1 MRILHVI
8 PGVAPCYGGP
18 SRAIFEMCRALQSRG
33 CETLVATTDADGPGR
48 LPVKLN
54 EVVEHEGIPAIF
66 FPRQW
71 SEAFKFSRPLS
82 RWLHANVRGFD
93 VVHIHAVFSHACL
106 SAASACRLH
115 GVPYVVRP
123 LGTLDPWSMRQ
134 KPFRKQLMWRLSAS
148 RMLRGAAGVHYTMP
162 EEKSLAETSLGVNH
176 GFVLPLGIEAEQLQ
190 PQTSDVSFRRQHP
203 SLGGAP
209 YVIAL
214 SRIHPKKNLE
224 ALLEAFLAAVKRDGF
239 QNWRLVIAGDGD
251 ADYVASLQ
259 SLARQGAGTGQVLF
273 PGWLGGATK
282 ASALREAEL
291 LALVSHQENF
301 GLCAA
306 EALACGVP
314 VLVSRQVNLA
324 AEVEEAGA
332 GWVAGPGPSGLSLA
346 LEEALTSGTERKR
359 RGEAGR
365 EYTTKRFSW
374 PGIAGELTDLY
385 RNIAADAARLSA
397 R

>member
-1 MRILHVI
+1 MRVLHVI
-8 PGVAPCYGGP
+8 PGIAPRYGGP

-48 LPVKLN
+48 LPVELN
-54 EVVEHEGIPAIF
+54 KVVEHEGVPAVF

-82 RWLHANVRGFD
+82 RWLRANVRGFD
-93 VVHIHAVFSHACL
+93 TVHIHAVFSHACL
-106 SAASACRLH
+106 SAASACRHH

-134 KPFRKQLMWRLSAS
+134 KPFRKRLMWRLAAS
-148 RMLRGAAGVHYTMP
+148 RMLRGAAAVHYTTS

-176 GFVLPLGIEAEQLQ
+176 GFVLPLGIETGQFQ
-190 PQTSDVSFRRQHP
+190 PQTSGVSFRRQYP
-203 SLGGAP
+203 SLGDAP
-209 YVIAL
+209 YVIVL

-224 ALLEAFLAAVKRDGF
+224 SLLEVFLAAVKRDEF
-239 QNWRLVIAGDGD
+239 KDWRLVIAGDGD
-251 ADYVASLQ
+251 SDYVTSLTR
-259 SLARQGAGTGQVLF
+259 LAQPGPEPGPVLF
-273 PGWLGGATK
+273 TGWLSGATK

-314 VLVSRQVNLA
+314 VIVSRQVNLA
-324 AEVEEAGA
+324 AEVEEVEA
-332 GWVAGPGPSGLSLA
+332 GWVAEPGASGLSLA
-346 LEEALTSGTERKR
+346 FEAALASDSERRR

-365 EYTTKRFSW
+365 EYTARCFSW
-374 PGIAGELTDLY
+374 PSIAAELIDLY
-385 RNIAADAARLSA
+385 RNIASDAVRPSG